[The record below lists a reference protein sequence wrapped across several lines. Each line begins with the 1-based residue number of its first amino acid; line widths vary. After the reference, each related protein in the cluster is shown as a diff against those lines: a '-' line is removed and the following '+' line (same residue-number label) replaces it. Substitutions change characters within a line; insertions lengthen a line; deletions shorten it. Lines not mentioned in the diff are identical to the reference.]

1 MKEILIDRRKSIRIE
16 GDFNL
21 KLGKG
26 KILRMGK
33 TVDLNLRGM
42 CCEVRGK
49 VPVFEEVQI
58 RLRLP
63 LIEKQPQWL
72 TCKGVVVR
80 CEPAEK
86 KGDYLMAFYFTD
98 WDPLSR
104 ERMRRFIQE
113 YPLCEAA

>member
-21 KLGKG
+21 KLAKG
-26 KILRMGK
+26 KKLRIGK
-33 TVDLNLRGM
+33 AVDLNLRGM
-42 CCEVRGK
+42 CCEVKGK
-49 VPVFEEVQI
+49 VPIFEEIQI
-58 RLRLP
+58 RLKLP
-63 LIEKQPQWL
+63 LNQKEPQWV

-104 ERMRRFIQE
+104 ERMRRFIE
-113 YPLCEAA
+113 ETPLSEAA